1 MWFFFKELNKDVYV
15 LFNGR
20 DSVYRD
26 TRSAFIIDAKTVSRV
41 RHTRV
46 LQKGRVLVNRHWAF
60 RRHGLQRVHVDQPAN
75 LRQNVLA
82 VGRHRQER
90 PEMLTYPRY
99 FVVSVRAG
107 SPRALVT
114 LQIRQG
120 RPAFRFCAP
129 QYQHTNHQ
137 KNFASAGVESW
148 IAKLTTERRQVWLE
162 KRPRL

>member
-1 MWFFFKELNKDVYV
+1 MYV
-15 LFNGR
+15 LFNGC
-20 DSVYRD
+20 DSVHCD
-26 TRSAFIIDAKTVSRV
+26 TRSAFIVDAEAVSRV

-46 LQKGRVLVNRHWAF
+46 LQKGRVLVNRHRAF
-60 RRHGLQRVHVDQPAN
+60 RWHGLQRVHIDQSTN
-75 LRQNVLA
+75 LGQNVLA
-82 VGRHRQER
+82 VERHQER
-90 PEMLTYPRY
+90 PEMLTYARH
-99 FVVSVRAG
+99 FVVSVRVG

-120 RPAFRFCAP
+120 RPAFRLCAP

>member
-1 MWFFFKELNKDVYV
+1 MYAL
-15 LFNGR
+15 LFNER
-20 DSVYRD
+20 DSVHRD
-26 TRSAFIIDAKTVSRV
+26 TRSAFIVDAETVSRV
-41 RHTRV
+41 RYTRV
-46 LQKGRVLVNRHWAF
+46 LQKGHVLVNRHRAF
-60 RRHGLQRVHVDQPAN
+60 RWRGLQGVHIDQPTN
-75 LRQNVLA
+75 LGQNVLA

-90 PEMLTYPRY
+90 AEMLTYARY
-99 FVVSVRAG
+99 FVVSVRTG
-107 SPRALVT
+107 SPRVLVT